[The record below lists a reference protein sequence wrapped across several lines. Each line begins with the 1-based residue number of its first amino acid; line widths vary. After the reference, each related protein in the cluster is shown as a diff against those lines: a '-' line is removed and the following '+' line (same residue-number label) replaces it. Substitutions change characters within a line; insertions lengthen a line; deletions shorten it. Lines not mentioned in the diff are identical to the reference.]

1 MSDKLF
7 HVTND
12 ESLLSGIHF
21 DKAFEP
27 MRIRGKKKW
36 IINEKCKKALEDSIK
51 RGKTVSV
58 DAGSGNNVAFNS
70 LEVGE

>member
-1 MSDKLF
+1 MTDKLF

-12 ESLLSGIHF
+12 ETLLSGIHF
-21 DKAFEP
+21 DPVFEP

-36 IINEKCKKALEDSIK
+36 IINEKSKKALEESIK

-58 DAGSGNNVAFNS
+58 DASNGNNVAFNS
-70 LEVGE
+70 LEVGG